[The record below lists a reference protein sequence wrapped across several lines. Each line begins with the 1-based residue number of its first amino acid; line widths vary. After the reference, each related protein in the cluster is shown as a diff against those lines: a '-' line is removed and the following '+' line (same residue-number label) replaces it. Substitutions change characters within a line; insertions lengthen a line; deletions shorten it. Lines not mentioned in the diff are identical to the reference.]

1 LLDSSSDADPRVLA
15 MSTDD
20 LRTDARLIF
29 DAALRAVDPAAATMR
44 HVVREGNN
52 LQIGGISC
60 DLDRFDGIYVVGA
73 GKAGAMMAGAM
84 ESILGDR
91 LAGGVVNVKYGHTAP
106 LQRVELIEA
115 GHPIPDAAGVEGT
128 AKIAGL
134 LERLGEDDLAFCLLS
149 GGGSALMPLP
159 ADGVTLEE
167 KQAVTG
173 RLLRCGA
180 TINEINAI
188 RKHISRV
195 KGGRLARLA
204 SPARLVNLVLSDVIG
219 DPLDVIASGPT
230 VPDESTYSDCRAILE
245 RYGLKDDLPPSV
257 TRHLDAGI
265 AGTEPETP
273 GPGDPVFDRT
283 QNVMIANNRQAL
295 DTARTEAEKRGYN
308 ALVLSS
314 SIDGETREIARV
326 YSALAREIARHGDP
340 VPGPAC
346 VISGGETTVTLRGG
360 GKGGR
365 NQEFVLAAAI
375 GIGGLER
382 TVVFSA
388 GTDGTDGPTDAAG
401 AVADGQ
407 TLERAA
413 KKGLDADACLD
424 DNDAYH
430 FFEPLGDLVMTG
442 PTHTNV
448 MDLRLLLVGQVPCE
462 SRNRS

>member
-1 LLDSSSDADPRVLA
+1 
-15 MSTDD
+15 
-20 LRTDARLIF
+20 
-29 DAALRAVDPAAATMR
+29 MR
-44 HVVREGNN
+44 HVVRDGNSLN
-52 LQIGGISC
+52 IGGISC

-84 ESILGDR
+84 ETILGGR
-91 LAGGVVNVKYGHTAP
+91 LAGGAVNVKYGHTAP

-128 AKIAGL
+128 AKIVEL
-134 LERLGEDDLAFCLLS
+134 LERLGEDDLVFCLLS

-159 ADGVTLEE
+159 ADGMTLEE

-180 TINEINAI
+180 TINEINTV

-195 KGGRLARLA
+195 KGGRLARLV
-204 SPARLVNLVLSDVIG
+204 SPARVVTLVLSDVIG
-219 DPLDVIASGPT
+219 DPLDIIASGPT
-230 VPDESTYSDCRAILE
+230 VPDASTYSDCGEILE
-245 RYGLKDDLPPSV
+245 KYGLRDKLPASV
-257 TRHLDAGI
+257 IRHLDAGMK
-265 AGTEPETP
+265 GDEPETP

-283 QNVMIANNRQAL
+283 QNVLIANNRQAL
-295 DTARTEAEKRGYN
+295 DSARLEAEKRGYN

-326 YSALAREIARHGDP
+326 YAAMAREIERHGDP
-340 VPGPAC
+340 VRSPAC
-346 VISGGETTVTLRGG
+346 VISGGETTVTLKGG

-365 NQEFVLAAAI
+365 NQEFVLAAAA
-375 GIGGLER
+375 GIDGLEQ

-401 AVADGQ
+401 AVADGH
-407 TLERAA
+407 TLARAA
-413 KKGLDADACLD
+413 EQGLDARACLD

-430 FFEPLGDLVMTG
+430 FFQPLGDLVITG

-448 MDLRLLLVGQVPCE
+448 MDLRLLLVG
-462 SRNRS
+462 

>member
-1 LLDSSSDADPRVLA
+1 
-15 MSTDD
+15 
-20 LRTDARLIF
+20 
-29 DAALRAVDPAAATMR
+29 MR
-44 HVVREGNN
+44 HVVRDGNSLN
-52 LQIGGISC
+52 IGGISC
-60 DLDRFDGIYVVGA
+60 NLDRFDGVYVVGA

-91 LAGGVVNVKYGHTAP
+91 LTGGAVNVKYGHTAP
-106 LQRVELIEA
+106 LTYVELIEA

-128 AKIAGL
+128 ERIVEL
-134 LERLGEDDLAFCLLS
+134 LERLGEDDLVFCLLS

-159 ADGVTLEE
+159 AEGVTLAE

-173 RLLRCGA
+173 RLLQCGA
-180 TINEINAI
+180 TINEINTI

-204 SPARLVNLVLSDVIG
+204 SPARVVGLVLSDVIG

-230 VPDESTYSDCRAILE
+230 VPDESTYADCREILGK
-245 RYGLKDDLPPSV
+245 YGLHDELPSSV
-257 TRHLDAGI
+257 IRHLDAGMK
-265 AGTEPETP
+265 GSEPETP
-273 GPGDPVFDRT
+273 CPGDPVFDRT
-283 QNVMIANNRQAL
+283 RNVMIANNRQAL
-295 DTARTEAEKRGYN
+295 DSARTEAEKRGYN

-326 YSALAREIARHGDP
+326 YAAMAREIVRHGDP
-340 VPGPAC
+340 VRSPAC
-346 VISGGETTVTLRGG
+346 VISGGETTVTLKGG

-365 NQEFVLAAAI
+365 NQEFVLAAAA
-375 GIGGLER
+375 GIDGLER

-407 TLERAA
+407 TLARAA
-413 KKGLDADACLD
+413 GRGLAATARLD

-430 FFEPLGDLVMTG
+430 FFEPLGDLVITG

-448 MDLRLLLVGQVPCE
+448 MDLRLLLVGQGPQK
-462 SRNRS
+462 NRDRS

>member
-1 LLDSSSDADPRVLA
+1 
-15 MSTDD
+15 M
-20 LRTDARLIF
+20 F
-29 DAALRAVDPAAATMR
+29 DAALRAADPAAATLR
-44 HVVREGNN
+44 HVVRDGSSLN
-52 LQIGGISC
+52 IGGVTC
-60 DLDRFDGIYVVGA
+60 DLDLFDGVYVVGA

-84 ESILGDR
+84 ESILGNR
-91 LAGGVVNVKYGHTAP
+91 LAGGAVNVKYGHTTP
-106 LQRVELIEA
+106 LRRVELIEA
-115 GHPIPDAAGVEGT
+115 GHPIPDAAGVAGT
-128 AKIAGL
+128 EKIAGL
-134 LERLGEDDLAFCLLS
+134 LDRLGEDDLVFCLLS

-159 ADGVTLEE
+159 VEGVTLSE

-173 RLLRCGA
+173 RLLQCGA
-180 TINEINAI
+180 TINEINTI

-195 KGGRLARLA
+195 KGGQLARLA
-204 SPARLVNLVLSDVIG
+204 SPARMVSLVLSDVIG

-230 VPDESTYSDCRAILE
+230 VPDESTYSDCRAILG
-245 RYGLKDDLPPSV
+245 RYELENELPPSV
-257 TRHLDAGI
+257 IRHLDAGMK
-265 AGTEPETP
+265 GTEPETP

-295 DTARTEAEKRGYN
+295 DAARTEAEKRGYN
-308 ALVLSS
+308 TLVLSS

-326 YSALAREIARHGDP
+326 YSAMAREIAQHGDP
-340 VPGPAC
+340 VRSPAC
-346 VISGGETTVTLRGG
+346 VISGGETTVTLKGE

-365 NQEFVLAAAI
+365 NQEFVLAAAA
-375 GIGGLER
+375 GIEGLER

-407 TLERAA
+407 TLARAA
-413 KKGLDADACLD
+413 EKGLAADVCLD

-448 MDLRLLLVGQVPCE
+448 MDMRLLLVGQE
-462 SRNRS
+462 LT

>member
-1 LLDSSSDADPRVLA
+1 
-15 MSTDD
+15 M
-20 LRTDARLIF
+20 F
-29 DAALRAVDPAAATMR
+29 DAALRAVDPAAATRR
-44 HVVREGNN
+44 HVVRDGSMLN
-52 LQIGGISC
+52 IGGVTC
-60 DLDRFDGIYVVGA
+60 DLDLVDGVYVVGA

-91 LAGGVVNVKYGHTAP
+91 LAGGVVNVKYGHTTP
-106 LQRVELIEA
+106 LRRVELIEA
-115 GHPIPDAAGVEGT
+115 GHPIPDAAGVAGAE
-128 AKIAGL
+128 KIAGL
-134 LERLGEDDLAFCLLS
+134 LERLEEDDLVFCLLS

-159 ADGVTLEE
+159 VEGVTLAE

-173 RLLRCGA
+173 RLLQCGA
-180 TINEINAI
+180 TINEINTI

-204 SPARLVNLVLSDVIG
+204 SPARVVSLVLSDVIG

-230 VPDESTYSDCRAILE
+230 VPDGSTYSDCRAILG
-245 RYGLKDDLPPSV
+245 RYKLENELPPSV
-257 TRHLDAGI
+257 IRHLDAGMR
-265 AGTEPETP
+265 GTEPETP
-273 GPGDPVFDRT
+273 GPGDPIFDRA

-308 ALVLSS
+308 TLVLSS

-326 YSALAREIARHGDP
+326 YSAMAREIVQHGDP
-340 VPGPAC
+340 VRSPAC
-346 VISGGETTVTLRGG
+346 VISGGETTVTLTGN

-365 NQEFVLAAAI
+365 NQEFVLAAVA
-375 GIGGLER
+375 GIEGLER

-407 TLERAA
+407 TLARAA
-413 KKGLDADACLD
+413 EKGLAADACLD

-430 FFEPLGDLVMTG
+430 FFEPLGDLVITG

-448 MDLRLLLVGQVPCE
+448 MDLRLLLVGRGPFE
-462 SRNRS
+462 SRNQT

>member
-1 LLDSSSDADPRVLA
+1 
-15 MSTDD
+15 
-20 LRTDARLIF
+20 
-29 DAALRAVDPAAATMR
+29 MR
-44 HVVREGNN
+44 HVVRDGNSLN
-52 LQIGGISC
+52 IGGISC

-84 ESILGDR
+84 ETILGGR
-91 LAGGVVNVKYGHTAP
+91 LAGGAVNVKYGHTAP

-128 AKIAGL
+128 AKIVEL
-134 LERLGEDDLAFCLLS
+134 LERLGEDDLVFCLLS

-159 ADGVTLEE
+159 ADGMTLEE

-180 TINEINAI
+180 TINEINTV

-204 SPARLVNLVLSDVIG
+204 YPATLVSLVLSDVIG
-219 DPLDVIASGPT
+219 DPLDIIASGPT
-230 VPDESTYSDCRAILE
+230 VPDASTYSDCGEILE
-245 RYGLKDDLPPSV
+245 KYGLRDKPPASV
-257 TRHLDAGI
+257 IRHLDAGMKGI
-265 AGTEPETP
+265 EPETP

-283 QNVMIANNRQAL
+283 QNVLIANNRQAL
-295 DTARTEAEKRGYN
+295 DSARLEAEKRGYN

-326 YSALAREIARHGDP
+326 YAAMAREIERHGDP
-340 VPGPAC
+340 VRSPAC
-346 VISGGETTVTLRGG
+346 VISGGETTVTLKGG

-365 NQEFVLAAAI
+365 NQEFVLAAAA
-375 GIGGLER
+375 GIEGLER

-401 AVADGQ
+401 AVADGH
-407 TLERAA
+407 TLARAA
-413 KKGLDADACLD
+413 EQGLDARACLD

-430 FFEPLGDLVMTG
+430 FFQPLGDLVITG

-448 MDLRLLLVGQVPCE
+448 MDLRLLLVG
-462 SRNRS
+462 